1 MKRRSLT
8 SMERPPTLYKLLWVE
23 EGHKLLWVEEGHK
36 LLWVEEGRMAESMSV
51 RLPYAVGVQLRRLA
65 DHYNTPITGVLADL
79 IKRESKACDIPLADA
94 LDIIPIEENRFILDI
109 FGLRLPTLQRFQTQ
123 NFANDLKRIAERGG
137 ALSQS
142 DADVEIQRR
151 GTGVIVLSPDGKV
164 SMSTDNARKI
174 AIDILRHVV

>member
-94 LDIIPIEENRFILDI
+94 LDIIPVEENRFILDI
-109 FGLRLPTLQRFQTQ
+109 FGLAAPNT
-123 NFANDLKRIAERGG
+123 
-137 ALSQS
+137 
-142 DADVEIQRR
+142 
-151 GTGVIVLSPDGKV
+151 P
-164 SMSTDNARKI
+164 
-174 AIDILRHVV
+174 VVPSSKLC